1 MERKLVAFN
10 GKYFLLTVLLFLIE
24 VIIALF
30 IHDRYVR
37 PYVGDLLVVVLIYCF
52 FKSFFNIPALP
63 TALAVLLS
71 AYAVEV
77 LQYVRYVEFLGLQHS
92 RLANIILGNSFEWID
107 LLAYTIGV
115 RGIIFCERIT
125 EG

>member
-115 RGIIFCERIT
+115 GGIIFCERIT

>member
-1 MERKLVAFN
+1 MERKLVTFN
-10 GKYFLLTVLLFLIE
+10 GKYFLLTLLLFLIE

-63 TALAVLLS
+63 TALGVLLL
-71 AYAVEV
+71 AYAVEA
-77 LQYVRYVEFLGLQHS
+77 LQYMRYVEFLGLQHS

-115 RGIIFCERIT
+115 GGIIFCERIT